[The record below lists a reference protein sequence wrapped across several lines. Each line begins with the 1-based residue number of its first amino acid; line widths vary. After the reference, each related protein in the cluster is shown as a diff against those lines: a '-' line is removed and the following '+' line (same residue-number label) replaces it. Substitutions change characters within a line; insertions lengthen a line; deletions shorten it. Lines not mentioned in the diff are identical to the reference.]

1 MDRSGIVFVNNVF
14 ILFRKP
20 YNFLLPL
27 QYIEWYG
34 VLRGY
39 NVSYRR
45 ASTDTPLEAVSIED
59 HNANSFVLEGL
70 EEFTLYQVIVQ
81 GYNDVGSSLPSP
93 PAMERTRES
102 SK

>member
-1 MDRSGIVFVNNVF
+1 
-14 ILFRKP
+14 LK
-20 YNFLLPL
+20 NFLFAQQPL
-27 QYIEWYG
+27 QHIEWYG
-34 VLRGY
+34 VPRGY

-102 SK
+102 SINKSSLFSNENYRL